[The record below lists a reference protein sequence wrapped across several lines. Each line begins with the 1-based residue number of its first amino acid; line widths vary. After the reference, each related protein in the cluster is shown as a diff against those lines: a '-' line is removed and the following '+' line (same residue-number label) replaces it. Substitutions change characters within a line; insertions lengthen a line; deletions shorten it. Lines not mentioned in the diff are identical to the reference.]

1 MAAVMTTDE
10 RAHERAGERRRVV
23 PPARAQLALVH
34 APADVPRRR
43 VPARAV
49 YRRRRVVVA
58 ALALGTVA
66 LAGRAGM
73 ALGGT
78 PLATSER
85 RPPLT
90 YVVRPGDSLWTIA
103 RHVAPSS
110 DPRGVVDDLN
120 APRHGAPLVPGET
133 ITWQP

>member
-1 MAAVMTTDE
+1 MAAVMTTEE
-10 RAHERAGERRRVV
+10 RAHERRRVV
-23 PPARAQLALVH
+23 PPARPQLALVH

-43 VPARAV
+43 VPSRAV

-73 ALGGT
+73 AVGGA
-78 PLATSER
+78 PLASSER

-90 YVVRPGDSLWTIA
+90 YVVRSGDSLWNIA
-103 RHVAPSS
+103 GRLAPRS
-110 DPRGVVDDLN
+110 DPRQVVDDLT
-120 APRHGAPLVPGET
+120 AARHGAPLVPGDT

>member
-10 RAHERAGERRRVV
+10 RAHESYERRRVV

-43 VPARAV
+43 VPTRAV

-73 ALGGT
+73 ALGGA

-103 RHVAPSS
+103 GHLAPSA

-120 APRHGAPLVPGET
+120 AARHGAPLVPGET